1 MCVWVST
8 CHHTFIAHFLFI
20 LVLTILKLAIELQK
34 GGLMKNNNNILF
46 KLQNNNFVTTMICF
60 FETLW
65 AIGCS
70 VMAGDNP
77 A

>member
-1 MCVWVST
+1 MCVWVTT
-8 CHHTFIAHFLFI
+8 CHHTFIAHFLLI

-34 GGLMKNNNNILF
+34 GGLMNNYILFKLKNNNIL
-46 KLQNNNFVTTMICF
+46 TAIICF

-70 VMAGDNP
+70 MMAGENP